1 MFIDNQI
8 TRFQNGINN
17 APRWTND
24 IFNSLPTVDDTRMQQ
39 FFDDFMDFVPTAWTV
54 TETQAGATQA
64 PAAGA
69 GGLLLLTNSAANND
83 VNQIQTNAGSFLPVA
98 GKKTFMKCRF
108 QLSDVLLSAFAIGIQ
123 TVSAD
128 GTVLANALDGIFF
141 LKASAAATIDI
152 YVRQA
157 NAGANSVNATVAT
170 LVNAT
175 DVELGAFYDGV
186 DRVYYSVNGA
196 VLGYVT
202 VSSAILPNAVMAPI
216 ISLKNGE
223 AVAKTATVDYLFV
236 AQER

>member
-1 MFIDNQI
+1 VFIDNQI